1 MSFYRVETIANL
13 VSDYC
18 LTIHHPPVFATLF
31 HSFPMKAAYS
41 FRQDFSHSSSSSVDY
56 TSLAAGRDFTTL
68 DGRLVPRA
76 LGEAALRQ
84 RTALLVGGLL
94 IGEWPDHL

>member
-1 MSFYRVETIANL
+1 
-13 VSDYC
+13 
-18 LTIHHPPVFATLF
+18 
-31 HSFPMKAAYS
+31 MKAAYS
-41 FRQDFSHSSSSSVDY
+41 PRQNTDHMGSSATNYV
-56 TSLAAGRDFTTL
+56 TLAAGRDFTTL

-94 IGEWPDHL
+94 IGEWPEQL

>member
-1 MSFYRVETIANL
+1 
-13 VSDYC
+13 
-18 LTIHHPPVFATLF
+18 
-31 HSFPMKAAYS
+31 MKTAYYS
-41 FRQDFSHSSSSSVDY
+41 RQDFVYPNSSSTDY
-56 TSLAAGRDFTTL
+56 ATLAAGRDFTTL

-94 IGEWPDHL
+94 IGEWPEQL

>member
-1 MSFYRVETIANL
+1 
-13 VSDYC
+13 
-18 LTIHHPPVFATLF
+18 
-31 HSFPMKAAYS
+31 MKAGYS
-41 FRQDFSHSSSSSVDY
+41 SRQDATHIGSSAANYV
-56 TSLAAGRDFTTL
+56 TLAAGRDFTTL

-94 IGEWPDHL
+94 IGEWPEQL

>member
-1 MSFYRVETIANL
+1 
-13 VSDYC
+13 
-18 LTIHHPPVFATLF
+18 
-31 HSFPMKAAYS
+31 MKAAYS
-41 FRQDFSHSSSSSVDY
+41 SRQDFSHSSPSPVDY
-56 TSLAAGRDFTTL
+56 TSLTAGRDFTTL

>member
-1 MSFYRVETIANL
+1 
-13 VSDYC
+13 
-18 LTIHHPPVFATLF
+18 
-31 HSFPMKAAYS
+31 MKAAYS
-41 FRQDFSHSSSSSVDY
+41 SRQDFAHLGSSPADY
-56 TSLAAGRDFTTL
+56 ATLAAGRDFTTL

-94 IGEWPDHL
+94 IGEWPEQL